1 MNGYYF
7 FVCCWA
13 LFIYSTFLMEK
24 QSSHRVGLALSSLIA
39 IIVSPFYIYI
49 GSIQI
54 SWSSFMILFYFLF
67 RLQEMYLKEKLYI
80 LISSI
85 GLSMLYSGLHL
96 IELYD
101 PVMIMINRD
110 LFYIFV
116 CVCYG
121 LILFSISEWA
131 SCLCTLYIGSFIGE
145 VVIYYVL
152 NSLGFQYVVADMSYL
167 DIFSVCLILLASTG
181 KIAEIMKE
189 LTHHI
194 LTNKENT
201 AYYE

>member
-7 FVCCWA
+7 LFVA
-13 LFIYSTFLMEK
+13 GHFFIYSTFLMEK

-80 LISSI
+80 LITSI

-110 LFYIFV
+110 LFYYF
-116 CVCYG
+116 
-121 LILFSISEWA
+121 
-131 SCLCTLYIGSFIGE
+131 CLCLLWTYI
-145 VVIYYVL
+145 
-152 NSLGFQYVVADMSYL
+152 
-167 DIFSVCLILLASTG
+167 IFH
-181 KIAEIMKE
+181 K
-189 LTHHI
+189 
-194 LTNKENT
+194 
-201 AYYE
+201 